1 MVSDTNKEP
10 RNGVLLFGA
19 TRGTGLELARL
30 LAARGE
36 AATALVRPGSDSR
49 ELQAL
54 GVTII
59 EGDAFEPGDVE
70 RAFSS
75 GHFRAAVSSI
85 GGSRAEPRRP
95 DVETTRNI
103 IEAAKRHGPR
113 RVLLVTM
120 IGAGDS
126 ASVLSE
132 HARKF
137 LGPVAELKTQ
147 AEELLMTSGLEATV
161 LRPGGMSS
169 EPATGTAI
177 MTEDHTVMGTI
188 HRADLAALILRCLD
202 DTTTIGRIYHT
213 IDPEIKE
220 APPLQRG
227 VTPQAGERKP

>member
-1 MVSDTNKEP
+1 MSNEI
-10 RNGVLLFGA
+10 LLFGA

-30 LAARGE
+30 LAARGTP
-36 AATALVRPGSDSR
+36 ATALVRPAADSS
-49 ELQAL
+49 ELRAL
-54 GVTII
+54 GITLIA
-59 EGDAFEPGDVE
+59 GDALNPEDVE
-70 RAFSS
+70 RAFAS

-95 DVETTRNI
+95 DVDSTRNI
-103 IEAAKRHGPR
+103 IEAARRHGVR

-126 ASVLSE
+126 APVLSE

-137 LGPVAELKTQ
+137 LGPVAELKTR
-147 AEELLMTSGLEATV
+147 AEALLMNSGLDATV

-177 MTEDHTVMGTI
+177 MSEDHTLMGTI

-202 DTTTIGRIYHT
+202 DETTIGRIYHT
-213 IDPEIKE
+213 IDPEIRE